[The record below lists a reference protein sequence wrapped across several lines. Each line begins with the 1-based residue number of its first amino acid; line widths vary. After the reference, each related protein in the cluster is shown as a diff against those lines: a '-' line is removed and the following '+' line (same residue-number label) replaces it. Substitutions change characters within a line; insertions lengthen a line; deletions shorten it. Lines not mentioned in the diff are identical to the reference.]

1 MENDPNKKRKLNDPN
16 DPTDFLN
23 FDYGFPINPS
33 QDPAIPDDF
42 FLFVTDQAN
51 PGNVQGIPNAGLN
64 NAVPTTQTPPA
75 GPILTATATTTT
87 PPPLPTT
94 TLPQQSSLVETTFE
108 PPNQAVFT
116 IAVGGRVFRLS
127 WESLKSDGP
136 TNFFLEYF
144 RKKKTKVM
152 YIDRDPDIFEVI
164 VRHLRGYYVRPI
176 DDIQAQSLLFDATYY
191 GLTRLKKCLQEYLFI
206 NVGGRIFRL
215 PWDLFRKGKIIYIC
229 KRNIVLFIINVDGTH
244 NFFTGPLMHSFLSP
258 HGTDGTPPIYIDR
271 DPDIFADIV
280 NHLRGYTIHIR
291 DEMHRKNLL
300 KDAQYYVFRQLSD
313 KLLTAQQSVAGFGEG
328 MNREVLLLLQ
338 DIRVVNMLESKAT
351 QTSAA
356 ISKPL
361 NEMTP
366 ADWSFTQIQYKRAAD
381 GPPHALL
388 VQIADISMQIHRK
401 QDEFK
406 LTFEMNE
413 SDMKK
418 MRNMAH
424 TAKASNGVNSEMYL
438 DDYCAMTI
446 DDTQVKSLKTY
457 LDMRDDESNTWEVCQ
472 KCEGNCSVSRIILQ
486 RAICGVHLVDNMIT
500 LCALRLE
507 AISSQF
513 RLNLKRQFLPG

>member
-1 MENDPNKKRKLNDPN
+1 MENDLNKKRKLSDPN

-51 PGNVQGIPNAGLN
+51 AGNAQRMLNSSNNITIPTAE
-64 NAVPTTQTPPA
+64 TSKS
-75 GPILTATATTTT
+75 GPVLAA
-87 PPPLPTT
+87 P
-94 TLPQQSSLVETTFE
+94 TLPQQYNLTDTNFE

-152 YIDRDPDIFEVI
+152 YVDRDPDIFEVI

-191 GLTRLKKCLQEYLFI
+191 GLTRLKKCLQEYLYI

-215 PWDLFRKGKIIYIC
+215 PWDLFRK
-229 KRNIVLFIINVDGTH
+229 DGTH

-271 DPDIFADIV
+271 DPDIFADII

-351 QTSAA
+351 QTNTVN
-356 ISKPL
+356 SKPL
-361 NEMTP
+361 KDMTS

-388 VQIADISMQIHRK
+388 VQIADISMQIHRN
-401 QDEFK
+401 QDGFK

-424 TAKASNGVNSEMYL
+424 TAKASNGVNHEMYL
-438 DDYCAMTI
+438 DGHCAMTI

-457 LDMRDDESNTWEVCQ
+457 LDLRDDENNTWEVCQ
-472 KCEGNCSVSRIILQ
+472 KCKDNCSVSRIILQ